1 MHNPLTEH
9 DDAEAPVNFGSLW
22 RAGAVLAPQIRQ
34 HSILLRAYTAGGD
47 AVKEMKDKVAAVL
60 GGQLAMRESLEADLA
75 ALDSTDSA
83 A

>member
-1 MHNPLTEH
+1 MTPTDIAADREFIQAQLE
-9 DDAEAPVNFGSLW
+9 G
-22 RAGAVLAPQIRQ
+22 LAPQIRQ

-47 AVKEMKDKVAAVL
+47 AVKEMKDKVAAIL